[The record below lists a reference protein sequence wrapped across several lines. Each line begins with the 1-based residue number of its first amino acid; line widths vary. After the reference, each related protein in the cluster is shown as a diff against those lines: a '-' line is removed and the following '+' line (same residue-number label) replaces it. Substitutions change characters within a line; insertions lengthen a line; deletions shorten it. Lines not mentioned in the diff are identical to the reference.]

1 MRELMT
7 FASQPEHAFQALVLN
22 TTSAQLPA
30 LALYGKLGFAEVGRC
45 FLGPYELVWM
55 RRIV

>member
-7 FASQPEHAFQALVLN
+7 FSSQPEHAFRALVLN

-30 LALYGKLGFAEVGRC
+30 LAMYRRLGFTEVGRC

-55 RRIV
+55 QRNV